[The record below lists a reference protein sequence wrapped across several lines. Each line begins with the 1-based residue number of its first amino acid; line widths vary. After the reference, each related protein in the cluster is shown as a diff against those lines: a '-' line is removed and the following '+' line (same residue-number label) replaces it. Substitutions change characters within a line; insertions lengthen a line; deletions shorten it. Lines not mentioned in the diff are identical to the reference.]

1 MKKQNKIL
9 YTAIIFLSLF
19 IVWTVLLK
27 FVDLKP
33 IGPDNSTVGLA
44 TINGY
49 FHSLAGVNMTLYA
62 ITDRLGLI
70 PIFICLIFGVIGLF
84 EWIKRKSFLKVD
96 FEILALGGFYILVIM
111 LFLLFEKVVIN
122 YRPVLI
128 NGVLEASYPSSTTLL
143 TMCVMPTAI
152 IEFNRLIKNKSLSNF
167 ITVAIALFTAFMVIA
182 RLISGVHW
190 LSDIIGG
197 ALLSIGLVTLYY
209 SLLLFHT
216 FKKTDN
222 SNNQSN

>member
-1 MKKQNKIL
+1 MKKQNKIFC
-9 YTAIIFLSLF
+9 TAIIFLSLF
-19 IVWTVLLK
+19 IAWTVLLK

-49 FHSLAGVNMTLYA
+49 FQSLTGVNMALYT
-62 ITDRLGLI
+62 ITDWLGLI
-70 PIFICLIFGVIGLF
+70 PIFICLIFGVIGLL
-84 EWIKRKSFLKVD
+84 EWINRKSLLKVD
-96 FEILALGGFYILVIM
+96 FEILTLGGFYILVII

-128 NGVLEASYPSSTTLL
+128 NGYLEASYPSSTTLL

-152 IEFNRLIKNKSLSNF
+152 IEFKRLIKNKSLSNF

-197 ALLSIGLVTLYY
+197 ALLSTGLVALYY

-216 FKKTDN
+216 FKKTN
-222 SNNQSN
+222 HSSR

>member
-44 TINGY
+44 AINGY
-49 FHSLAGVNMTLYA
+49 FHSLTGVNMTLYT
-62 ITDRLGLI
+62 ITDWLGLV
-70 PIFICLIFGVIGLF
+70 PIFICLFFGLIGLLQI
-84 EWIKRKSFLKVD
+84 IKRKSFLKVD

-152 IEFNRLIKNKSLSNF
+152 IEFKRLIKNKSLSNF

>member
-49 FHSLAGVNMTLYA
+49 FHNLTGVNMTLYT
-62 ITDRLGLI
+62 ITDWLGLI

-96 FEILALGGFYILVIM
+96 FEILALGGFYILVII

-128 NGVLEASYPSSTTLL
+128 NGYLEASYPSSTTLL

>member
-44 TINGY
+44 TINGN
-49 FHSLAGVNMTLYA
+49 FHSLTGVNMALYT
-62 ITDRLGLI
+62 ITDWLGLI
-70 PIFICLIFGVIGLF
+70 PIFMCLIFGVIGLF

-96 FEILALGGFYILVIM
+96 FEILTLGGFYILVII

-128 NGVLEASYPSSTTLL
+128 NGYLEASYPSSTTLL

-152 IEFNRLIKNKSLSNF
+152 MQFKRLIKNKIFSNILTF
-167 ITVAIALFTAFMVIA
+167 LIASFTAFMVIS
-182 RLISGVHW
+182 RLVSGVHW

-197 ALLSIGLVTLYY
+197 ALLSIGLVALYY

-216 FKKTDN
+216 FKKTN
-222 SNNQSN
+222 HSSR

>member
-1 MKKQNKIL
+1 MKKQKKIF

-44 TINGY
+44 TINSY
-49 FHSLAGVNMTLYA
+49 FHSLTGVNMALYT
-62 ITDRLGLI
+62 ITDWLGLI
-70 PIFICLIFGVIGLF
+70 PIFICLCFGLIGLLQI
-84 EWIKRKSFLKVD
+84 IKSKSLLKVD
-96 FEILALGGFYILVIM
+96 FEILTLGGFYILVIM

-128 NGVLEASYPSSTTLL
+128 NGYLEASYPSSTTLL

-152 IEFNRLIKNKSLSNF
+152 MQFKRLIKNKSLSNF

-197 ALLSIGLVTLYY
+197 ALLSIGLVTFYY

>member
-49 FHSLAGVNMTLYA
+49 FHNLTGVNMTLYT
-62 ITDRLGLI
+62 ITDWLGLI
-70 PIFICLIFGVIGLF
+70 PIFMCLIFGVIGLF

-96 FEILALGGFYILVIM
+96 FEILALGGFYILVII

-128 NGVLEASYPSSTTLL
+128 NGYLEASYPSSTTLL

-152 IEFNRLIKNKSLSNF
+152 IEFKRLIKNKSLSNF

-182 RLISGVHW
+182 RLISGAHW

-216 FKKTDN
+216 FKKTN
-222 SNNQSN
+222 HSSR

>member
-9 YTAIIFLSLF
+9 YTAIILLSLF

-49 FHSLAGVNMTLYA
+49 FHNLTGVNMTLYT
-62 ITDRLGLI
+62 ITDWLGLI

-96 FEILALGGFYILVIM
+96 FEILALGGFYILVII

-152 IEFNRLIKNKSLSNF
+152 IEFKRLIKNKSLSDF

>member
-33 IGPDNSTVGLA
+33 IGPYNSTVGLA

-49 FHSLAGVNMTLYA
+49 FHSLTSVNMTLYT
-62 ITDRLGLI
+62 ITDWLGLV
-70 PIFICLIFGVIGLF
+70 PIFICLIFGVIGLL
-84 EWIKRKSFLKVD
+84 EWINRKSFLKVD
-96 FEILALGGFYILVIM
+96 FEILTLGGFYILVIM

-152 IEFNRLIKNKSLSNF
+152 IEFKRLIKNKSLSNF

>member
-1 MKKQNKIL
+1 MKKQNKIFC
-9 YTAIIFLSLF
+9 TAIIFLSLF
-19 IVWTVLLK
+19 IAWTVLLK

-49 FHSLAGVNMTLYA
+49 FQSLTGVNMALYT
-62 ITDRLGLI
+62 ITDWLGLI
-70 PIFICLIFGVIGLF
+70 PIFICLIFGVIGLL
-84 EWIKRKSFLKVD
+84 EWINRKSLLKVD
-96 FEILALGGFYILVIM
+96 FEILTLGGFYILVIM

-152 IEFNRLIKNKSLSNF
+152 IQFKRLIKKQNL
-167 ITVAIALFTAFMVIA
+167 
-182 RLISGVHW
+182 
-190 LSDIIGG
+190 
-197 ALLSIGLVTLYY
+197 
-209 SLLLFHT
+209 
-216 FKKTDN
+216 
-222 SNNQSN
+222 